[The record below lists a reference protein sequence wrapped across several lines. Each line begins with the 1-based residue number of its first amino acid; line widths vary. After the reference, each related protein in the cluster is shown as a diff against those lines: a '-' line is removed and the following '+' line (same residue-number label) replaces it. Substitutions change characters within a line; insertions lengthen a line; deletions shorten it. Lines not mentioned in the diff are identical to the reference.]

1 MSLLTTDLKIFKQ
14 KILQK
19 VNKAYL
25 GRKIIMESADLGIAS
40 SLRSRNNVHN
50 ITSKFGGKNRLMNCS
65 VLEEELDLTPM
76 ITKIRTTTNK

>member
-1 MSLLTTDLKIFKQ
+1 MCLLTTSLKIFKQ

-40 SLRSRNNVHN
+40 FLRSRNNVNN
-50 ITSKFGGKNRLMNCS
+50 ITSKLGRENRLMNCR

-76 ITKIRTTTNK
+76 ITEIRTTTNK

>member
-40 SLRSRNNVHN
+40 SLRNRNNVHN
-50 ITSKFGGKNRLMNCS
+50 ITSKLGEKNRLMNCS